1 MSRVVIV
8 GAGWLGKPLAQS
20 LLQKKIKV
28 SATRTKMEGVE
39 ALSQLGIP
47 SFLCDLN
54 QPKELTEQLF
64 QRQCDTII
72 GCFPPGFRRGQGDEY
87 AHYWGNLVTHAKAA
101 GVRKII
107 MVSSTTVYPNRI
119 QSMREQD
126 ATYAQAFGSEEFS
139 SNARVMLQAEQC
151 VIDSGLD
158 YVIIRCSGLFGP
170 ERHPGRFAT
179 KLSSVSSMAP
189 ANMLHLK
196 DAIGIIEFALNHLSN
211 EVINATTP
219 KTVSKAEFYAAAIS
233 TMGGEVS
240 LPPINDRPDKEIVS
254 DRLIELGY
262 QFYYSNTLEALSDN
276 E

>member
-1 MSRVVIV
+1 MSRVVII

-20 LLQKKIKV
+20 FLQKKIKV
-28 SATRTKMEGVE
+28 SATRTQMEGVE

-64 QRQCDTII
+64 QRQCDVII

-101 GVRKII
+101 GVRKIV

-119 QSMREQD
+119 QAMHESD
-126 ATYAQAFGSEEFS
+126 ATYSQALDSEDFS
-139 SNARVMLQAEQC
+139 TNARIMLQAEQC
-151 VIDSGLD
+151 VIDSGLE
-158 YVIIRCSGLFGP
+158 YVIVRCSGLFGP
-170 ERHPGRFAT
+170 DRHPSRFVN
-179 KLSSVSSMAP
+179 KLSSVSSTAP

-196 DAIGIIEFALNHLSN
+196 DAIGIIEFAVNHLIN

-233 TMGGEVS
+233 KMSEEVS
-240 LPPINDRPDKEIVS
+240 LPPIQDRPDKRIVC

-262 QFYYSNTLEALSDN
+262 QFNYSNTLEALSEN